1 MSKKNYLHFGKKIL
15 KNLESTGAQAVHPGY
30 GFLSENAEF
39 ADKLAAEGITF
50 IGPPNKAIVAMGDKI
65 ESKIVA
71 RNAGVNCIPGYDG
84 VVKE

>member
-1 MSKKNYLHFGKKIL
+1 M
-15 KNLESTGAQAVHPGY
+15 
-30 GFLSENAEF
+30 SENAEF